1 MLAHRT
7 TLLLRLAAALVLTGM
22 APWTQAQNVANGKA
36 LYTAKLCEACHL
48 ADVSRNISGIL
59 SAANDADRIL
69 SECARQ
75 RDMAPICATGKPL
88 AVSRAEAIDIAAFVA
103 ANTPA
108 PPPPAIGVF
117 FSTELNFTR
126 TVGAG
131 PSGRETLKV
140 INLGGSNLVLADV
153 TLAGANP
160 GDYALLAP
168 AAGARCQAG
177 TTMAANATCSVDVVF
192 EPAVAGT
199 RNASLLVSPAADSG
213 LSPVTIAL
221 NGTATAE
228 PLAQVDATELNF
240 GTQVLNTASANR
252 TVVIRNAG
260 SANLVFNATGAL
272 VLSGADA
279 QEFALDSAGTCAT
292 ATPVPPQGSC
302 TVLLRFTPQ
311 AAGARVATLTVNSN
325 AAAVSVALTG
335 AGQAGASAEAGSRDQ
350 AGGCSVANP
359 NAAVDPVL
367 GLLSLFA
374 AVLLALRRRRGR

>member
-1 MLAHRT
+1 MPAHRT
-7 TLLLRLAAALVLTGM
+7 TLLLRLAAALVLTGL
-22 APWTQAQNVANGKA
+22 APWTQAQNVASGKA
-36 LYTAKLCEACHL
+36 LYTAKLCEACHE
-48 ADVSRNISGIL
+48 ADVSRNVDGIL
-59 SAANDADRIL
+59 SAANDPDRIL

-75 RDMAPICATGKPL
+75 TEMAVICATGKPL

-103 ANTPA
+103 ANTP
-108 PPPPAIGVF
+108 PPPPAVIGVLN
-117 FSTELNFTR
+117 TELSFTR

-140 INLGGSNLVLADV
+140 INLGGANLVLADV

-168 AAGARCQAG
+168 AAGTRCQAG

-192 EPAVAGT
+192 EPAAAGT
-199 RNASLLVSPAADSG
+199 RNATLLVSPAADSG
-213 LSPVTIAL
+213 LSPATITL
-221 NGTATAE
+221 NGTATVE
-228 PLAQVDATELNF
+228 PLAQLDAAELDF

-260 SANLVFNATGAL
+260 SADLVFKAAGAL

-279 QEFALDSAGTCAT
+279 QEFTLDPAGTCAT

-335 AGQAGASAEAGSRDQ
+335 AGQAAAAAGSRDQ
-350 AGGCSVANP
+350 AGGCSLANP
-359 NAAVDPVL
+359 NAAFDPVL
-367 GLLSLFA
+367 GLLSLLA
-374 AVLLALRRRRGR
+374 AVLLALRHRRGR